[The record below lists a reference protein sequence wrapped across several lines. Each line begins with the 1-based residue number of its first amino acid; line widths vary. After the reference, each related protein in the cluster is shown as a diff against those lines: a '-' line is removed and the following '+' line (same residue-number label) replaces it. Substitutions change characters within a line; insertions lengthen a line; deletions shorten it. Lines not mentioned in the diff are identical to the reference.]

1 MGYQVNKL
9 VVAAFGFAV
18 FSGAIGTS
26 TSRADAQSS
35 LANSMCQAYMP
46 VVEQALYFRDQGI
59 PIGVAKD
66 MADSAFDTNRELWFW
81 LNDAI
86 ELSFQD
92 PNLVRT
98 ALADG
103 RLMENCV
110 QSVRGY

>member
-1 MGYQVNKL
+1 
-9 VVAAFGFAV
+9 
-18 FSGAIGTS
+18 
-26 TSRADAQSS
+26 
-35 LANSMCQAYMP
+35 
-46 VVEQALYFRDQGI
+46 
-59 PIGVAKD
+59 

-98 ALADG
+98 ALSDG

>member
-1 MGYQVNKL
+1 MGLLRDIL
-9 VVAAFGFAV
+9 VDGV
-18 FSGAIGTS
+18 F
-26 TSRADAQSS
+26 
-35 LANSMCQAYMP
+35 P
-46 VVEQALYFRDQGI
+46 
-59 PIGVAKD
+59 
-66 MADSAFDTNRELWFW
+66 NRELWFW

-98 ALADG
+98 ALSDG

>member
-1 MGYQVNKL
+1 MGYQSNKL
-9 VVAAFGFAV
+9 ATAALGLAV
-18 FSGAIGTS
+18 LSVAIGAS
-26 TSRADAQSS
+26 TSRADAQSG

-98 ALADG
+98 ALSNG